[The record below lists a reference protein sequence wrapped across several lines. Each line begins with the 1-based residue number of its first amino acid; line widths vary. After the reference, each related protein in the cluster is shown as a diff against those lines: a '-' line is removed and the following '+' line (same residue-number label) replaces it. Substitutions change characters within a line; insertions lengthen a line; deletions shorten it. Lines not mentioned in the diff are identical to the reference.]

1 MPASL
6 RPRDMLPGVHRV
18 RAKAGGGKLAEYWY
32 AWRGGPRILKAVAAG
47 ETALAREIAR
57 QLSAATAAYQEAMHP
72 ARADAFLS
80 GLITQY
86 LTGEDGKPPPHLAKL
101 ATRTQ
106 RDIRLALDV
115 VRVDLGEMEL
125 DALKAKGARRALL
138 DWRDRYASTP
148 RTADARMEAL
158 ARVLSWAVECDLI
171 EANPL
176 EKWPRLYSVNRAD
189 AIWTKADLV
198 KLLKGA
204 PAPFRTAILFAIL
217 TGLRGGDLVK
227 ITWPQVGSD
236 GIRLRTSKSGGK
248 RSAVIPLTR
257 KLRALLNK
265 IGRRDVGTVLVS
277 ATGKPWTLGG
287 LKTAIQREKTAK
299 GITGLRFHDLR
310 GTAATNFIREGL
322 PVADVAMILGWDQQR
337 TAALA
342 SYVTADAVAAGMLK
356 RLERNRSGTG
366 L

>member
-1 MPASL
+1 
-6 RPRDMLPGVHRV
+6 MLPGVHRV
-18 RAKAGGGKLAEYWY
+18 RAKAAGGQIAEYWY
-32 AWRGGPRILKAVAAG
+32 AWRGGARIMKAVALG

-57 QLSAATAAYQEAMHP
+57 QLPAATAAYQEAMRP
-72 ARADAFLS
+72 ARADDFLS
-80 GLITQY
+80 GLITRY
-86 LTGEDGKPPPHLAKL
+86 LTGDGDAPPPHLSHL
-101 ATRTQ
+101 AERTR
-106 RDIRLALDV
+106 RDLRLALDV
-115 VRVDLGEMEL
+115 VRIDLGEMEL
-125 DALKAKGARRALL
+125 DALKAKGARRVLL
-138 DWRDRYASTP
+138 DWRDRYAATP

-158 ARVLSWAVECDLI
+158 SRVLSWAVERDLI

-189 AIWTKADLV
+189 VIWTKADLI

-227 ITWPQVGSD
+227 ITWPQVGTD
-236 GIRLRTSKSGGK
+236 GIRLRTSKSSGK
-248 RSAVIPLTR
+248 RSAVIPITP

-277 ATGKPWTLGG
+277 ATGKPWTLAG
-287 LKTAIQREKTAK
+287 LKTAIQREKTEK

-310 GTAATNFIREGL
+310 GTAATNFIRAGL

-356 RLERNRSGTG
+356 RLERNRSGAG

>member
-1 MPASL
+1 
-6 RPRDMLPGVHRV
+6 MLPGVHRV
-18 RAKAGGGKLAEYWY
+18 RAKAGGGRIAEYWY
-32 AWRGGPRILKAVAAG
+32 AWRGGPRILKAVATG

-57 QLSAATAAYQEAMHP
+57 QLSAATAAYQEAMRP

-80 GLITQY
+80 GLIARY
-86 LTGEDGKPPPHLAKL
+86 MTGEGDAPPPHLSHL
-101 ATRTQ
+101 AARTR
-106 RDIRLALDV
+106 RDLRLALDV
-115 VRVDLGEMEL
+115 VRIDLGEMEL

-138 DWRDRYASTP
+138 DWRDRYAATP

-158 ARVLSWAVECDLI
+158 ARVLSWAVERELI
-171 EANPL
+171 EASPL
-176 EKWPRLYSVNRAD
+176 KEWPRLYSVNRAD
-189 AIWTKADLV
+189 AIWSKADLV

-204 PAPFRTAILFAIL
+204 PEPFRTAILFAVM

-227 ITWPQVGSD
+227 ITWPQVGRT
-236 GIRLRTSKSGGK
+236 GIRLHTSKSSGK
-248 RSAVIPLTR
+248 RAAVIPITR
-257 KLRALLNK
+257 KLGALLDG

-277 ATGKPWTLGG
+277 ATGTPWTLDG
-287 LKTAIQREKTAK
+287 LKTAMQREKTAK

-310 GTAATNFIREGL
+310 GTAATNFIRAGL
-322 PVADVAMILGWDQQR
+322 PVADVATILGWDQQR

-356 RLERNRSGTG
+356 RLERNKSGAG